1 MARKLMIL
9 VAVFFLASC
18 QSKQDRQWRETQT
31 VLEITQG
38 ARP

>member
-1 MARKLMIL
+1 MANGLMIIVVL
-9 VAVFFLASC
+9 ISLASC
-18 QSKQDRQWRETQT
+18 QSKQDRQWRDMQT